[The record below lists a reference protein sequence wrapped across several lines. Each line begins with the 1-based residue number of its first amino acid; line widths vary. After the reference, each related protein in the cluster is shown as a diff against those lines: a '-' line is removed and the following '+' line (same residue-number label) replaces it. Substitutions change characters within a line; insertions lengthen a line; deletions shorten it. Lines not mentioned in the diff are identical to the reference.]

1 MHSYKNKIIALLLF
15 AVIMLTGAGEA
26 FAQYRGFDSPT
37 SRMSGGGGFGLVPV
51 ESAIDGGSIPI
62 GASAQVVVLFRNEG
76 AQDVETGLINL
87 YPSSNIT
94 AEISL
99 NQCATGL
106 PSGAECA
113 IAISIKGL
121 QAGAWRLEMLM
132 RHSGRTRLVTA
143 TVSGN
148 VEASSDSSD
157 RLASDIE
164 AIPNDVDFGSLSSSQ
179 TLIESVILRN
189 TTSTLINISEI
200 TMNAAESA
208 GYVVE
213 TDCVELKA
221 GQACIATI
229 VWAPKRT
236 GPASGVLIVRHDG
249 PTAITSIAINGE
261 YEPDGVEEAEEFPE
275 AIPGRGLLISSQTE
289 FDFGDN
295 ISSAST
301 MTVSLVNTGDT
312 KLTINEIKISGSD
325 SGLTLAGSGCSE
337 ELTLQ
342 PIEACPLTLTWSPT
356 RLGGVVDDVQIVHDG
371 ARGILVLPVRGE
383 ATSTVSQNQKAIVMS
398 SSGTQIQKRVISPD
412 SYGGKDL
419 SASEETRP
427 AKATKAKKRKA
438 KKVSSNS
445 SSSVMNASS
454 SLDGLKIT
462 SFSSNK
468 AIVNGPG
475 GSRLVFDGE
484 PIMLGGVMWDVSIQ
498 KNGIEFINEASRV
511 LLLFD
516 RSLSSVS
523 RVSGQSSSSTSSSSS
538 SSSSGG

>member
-1 MHSYKNKIIALLLF
+1 MRSHKFKIIAFFIIVLAIILD
-15 AVIMLTGAGEA
+15 AEGA

-37 SRMSGGGGFGLVPV
+37 SRMSGGSSFGLIPV
-51 ESAIDGGSIPI
+51 KSLIDGGSIPV

-94 AEISL
+94 ADISL

-106 PSGAECA
+106 SSGAECA
-113 IAISIKGL
+113 VAISVKGL

-143 TVSGN
+143 TVSGK
-148 VEASSDSSD
+148 VEAGSDSSN
-157 RLASDIE
+157 RLSSDIE
-164 AIPNDVDFGSLSSSQ
+164 AIPDSLDFGSLSSSQ
-179 TLIESVILRN
+179 TLIKSIILRN
-189 TTSTLINISEI
+189 TTSSTVNISEVA
-200 TMNAAESA
+200 MNAADSA

-213 TDCVELKA
+213 TDCSELKA

-236 GPASGVLIVRHDG
+236 GPATGVLIIRHDG
-249 PTAITSIAINGE
+249 PTALTSIAIKGE
-261 YEPDGVEEAEEFPE
+261 YKPDDVEEAEGFPE
-275 AIPGRGLLISSQTE
+275 AVPGRGLLVSSQTE

-312 KLTINEIKISGSD
+312 ALTLGEVKISGGD
-325 SGLTLAGSGCSE
+325 NGLTLANTGCSE
-337 ELTLQ
+337 GLELN

-356 RLGGVVDDVQIVHDG
+356 RLGSVVDDVQVVHNG

-383 ATSTVSQNQKAIVMS
+383 ATATVSQDQKAIVISSNGKRVQSVVSNENAKSSNDNSATKEAEKTKTSKKAKPATSAS
-398 SSGTQIQKRVISPD
+398 SST
-412 SYGGKDL
+412 
-419 SASEETRP
+419 
-427 AKATKAKKRKA
+427 
-438 KKVSSNS
+438 SSMNS
-445 SSSVMNASS
+445 SSA
-454 SLDGLKIT
+454 LDGLVIT
-462 SFSSNK
+462 SFSASR

-484 PIMLGGVMWDVSIQ
+484 PIMFGGVIWDVSIQ
-498 KNGIEFINEASRV
+498 KNGIEFISETSRV

-516 RSLSSVS
+516 RSLSSVN
-523 RVSGQSSSSTSSSSS
+523 RVTGQSSNSKSSS

>member
-1 MHSYKNKIIALLLF
+1 M
-15 AVIMLTGAGEA
+15 
-26 FAQYRGFDSPT
+26 
-37 SRMSGGGGFGLVPV
+37 VPV
-51 ESAIDGGSIPI
+51 ESTIDGGAIPI

-99 NQCATGL
+99 NQCAIGL

-113 IAISIKGL
+113 VAISIKGL

-132 RHSGRTRLVTA
+132 RHSGRTRLVT
-143 TVSGN
+143 TTISGN

-157 RLASDIE
+157 RMASDIE
-164 AIPNDVDFGSLSSSQ
+164 AIPNKINFGSLSSSQ
-179 TLIESVILRN
+179 TLIESILLRN
-189 TTSTLINISEI
+189 TTSTTINISDVG
-200 TMNAAESA
+200 MNAADSA
-208 GYVVE
+208 GYTVQA
-213 TDCVELKA
+213 DCSELKA

-229 VWAPKRT
+229 VWAPRRT

-249 PTAITSIAINGE
+249 PTALTSVSIKGE
-261 YEPDGVEEAEEFPE
+261 YEPDGIKEAEEFPE
-275 AIPGRGLLISSQTE
+275 AVPGRGLLISSQTE
-289 FDFGDN
+289 FDFGDS

-312 KLTINEIKISGSD
+312 ALTLKEIKISGSD
-325 SGLTLAGSGCSE
+325 SGLTLAGTGCSSD
-337 ELTLQ
+337 LTLQ

-383 ATSTVSQNQKAIVMS
+383 ATATVSQDQKAIVIS
-398 SSGTQIQKRVISPD
+398 SSGQRIQKIISPESND
-412 SYGGKDL
+412 S
-419 SASEETRP
+419 SESSDNSMENDP
-427 AKATKAKKRKA
+427 PQENKK
-438 KKVSSNS
+438 KKEYTSSSNS
-445 SSSVMNASS
+445 SVSVMNASS
-454 SLDGLKIT
+454 ALDGLKIT
-462 SFSSNK
+462 SFSSNR
-468 AIVNGPG
+468 AIVNGPA

-498 KNGIEFINEASRV
+498 KNGIEFTNEANSI

-523 RVSGQSSSSTSSSSS
+523 RVSGQSSSSTSSSSA

>member
-1 MHSYKNKIIALLLF
+1 MVF
-15 AVIMLTGAGEA
+15 GAGSA

-37 SRMSGGGGFGLVPV
+37 SRLSGGGGFGLVPV
-51 ESAIDGGSIPI
+51 ESMIDGGSIPI

-76 AQDVETGLINL
+76 AQMVETGLINL

-94 AEISL
+94 ADITL
-99 NQCATGL
+99 NQCEGKTGL

-113 IAISIKGL
+113 VAISVKGL

-132 RHSGRTRLVTA
+132 RHTGRTRLVTS
-143 TVSGN
+143 TISGN

-164 AIPNDVDFGSLSSSQ
+164 AIPNDIDFGSLSSSQ

-189 TTSTLINISEI
+189 TTSTVINISEI
-200 TMNAAESA
+200 AMNAADSA
-208 GYVVE
+208 GYTVN
-213 TDCVELKA
+213 TDCLELNA

-301 MTVSLVNTGDT
+301 MTVSLVNTGD
-312 KLTINEIKISGSD
+312 KELTLNKIKISGSD
-325 SGLTLAGSGCSE
+325 SGLTLANSGCSE
-337 ELTLQ
+337 NLTLQ

-356 RLGGVVDDVQIVHDG
+356 RLGGVVDDVQVIHDG

-383 ATSTVSQNQKAIVMS
+383 ATATVSQDQKAIVIS
-398 SSGTQIQKRVISPD
+398 SSGQTVRRTVVRTESDIS
-412 SYGGKDL
+412 ST
-419 SASEETRP
+419 SSEDQS
-427 AKATKAKKRKA
+427 AKKT
-438 KKVSSNS
+438 KKTKKTQTTS
-445 SSSVMNASS
+445 SSTASVMNASS
-454 SLDGLKIT
+454 ALDGLKIT
-462 SFSSNK
+462 SFSADR

-475 GSRLVFDGE
+475 GSRLVFDAE

-498 KNGIEFINEASRV
+498 KNGIEFFNDANRV

-516 RSLSSVS
+516 RSLSSVR

>member
-1 MHSYKNKIIALLLF
+1 MHSHKLKLVIFFIF
-15 AVIMLTGAGEA
+15 AVVVSIGANDA
-26 FAQYRGFDSPT
+26 CAQYRGFDSPT
-37 SRMSGGGGFGLVPV
+37 SRLSGGGALGLIPV
-51 ESAIDGGSIPI
+51 ESSVDGGSIPI

-76 AQDVETGLINL
+76 AQEVETGLINL
-87 YPSSNIT
+87 YPSSNIA

-99 NQCATGL
+99 NQCASGL

-113 IAISIKGL
+113 IAISVKGL

-143 TVSGN
+143 TISGS
-148 VEASSDSSD
+148 VEASSDNSD
-157 RLASDIE
+157 RMASDVE
-164 AIPNDVDFGSLSSSQ
+164 AIPDDIDFGSLSSSQ

-189 TTSTLINISEI
+189 TTSSAINISEVS
-200 TMNAAESA
+200 MNAADSA
-208 GYVVE
+208 GYTVQ
-213 TDCVELKA
+213 TDCAELSA

-229 VWAPKRT
+229 VWEPKRT
-236 GPASGVLIVRHDG
+236 GPASGVIIVRHDG
-249 PTAITSIAINGE
+249 PTALTSIAVNGE
-261 YEPDGVEEAEEFPE
+261 YEPDEVEKVEEFPE
-275 AIPGRGLLISSQTE
+275 AVPGRGLLVSSQTE

-295 ISSAST
+295 ISAAST

-312 KLTINEIKISGSD
+312 ALTLEEIKISGSD
-325 SGLTLAGSGCSE
+325 SGLTLAGTGCSE
-337 ELTLQ
+337 DLTLQ

-356 RLGGVVDDVQIVHDG
+356 RLGSVVDDVQVVHDG

-383 ATSTVSQNQKAIVMS
+383 ATSTVSQDQKAIVIS
-398 SSGTQIQKRVISPD
+398 SSNQKVKRTIRSSDDEILSDD
-412 SYGGKDL
+412 SGVK
-419 SASEETRP
+419 
-427 AKATKAKKRKA
+427 KAKKS
-438 KKVSSNS
+438 KKTKKKSKPASHLSSTT
-445 SSSVMNASS
+445 SVMNSASA
-454 SLDGLKIT
+454 LDGLKIT
-462 SFSSNK
+462 SFSADR

-498 KNGIEFINEASRV
+498 RNGIEFINETSQV

-523 RVSGQSSSSTSSSSS
+523 RVGQSSSSASSS